1 MLTLQERVRHAI
13 ERDALI
19 PPGSRVLVAVSGG
32 SDSVALLCLL
42 RDLASTAGF
51 EMAGAAHL
59 NHGLRGTDSDGDE
72 GFCADLASRLG
83 VRFLAGRADVAALA
97 RDARSSIEVAARR
110 ARYRFLD
117 EAAAQLCADRIAVGH
132 TRDDQAETFLLR
144 LLRGAGAS
152 GLSAIHP
159 RRGTIVRPLLDIRH
173 NDLRTYLQDS
183 GMAFRDDSTN
193 LDQRI
198 PRNWI
203 RHYLIPQLTDH
214 LDADIV
220 EVLAREAHVLRD
232 ESAMLDQLASEASA
246 SVVTS
251 KSGQSTMLDAA
262 SLCSLHV
269 ALSRRVV
276 RRLLAGVDS
285 TAFHGVDHVERVI
298 ALAAPGTMRGA
309 ADLPGVRVE
318 RIGESVVLYKRR
330 ARTRPQ
336 SRAFHYELPVPGRV
350 EVTQAGFAVEAR
362 PDIWPT
368 PQGVSTQQVPGD
380 AMAVVIDAV
389 AAATGLFVRSRQP
402 GDSLR
407 PLGLN
412 GRKKVQDVLVDR
424 KVPRDQ
430 RDRVPLVV
438 DGAGRIVW
446 VAGHA
451 LCDEARV
458 TDRTQTVILL
468 KLSRLGDN
476 V

>member
-1 MLTLQERVRHAI
+1 MASSRTPAS
-13 ERDALI
+13 
-19 PPGSRVLVAVSGG
+19 GSRDLVSDAVRAALGRARQRGKRVAIGLSGG
-32 SDSVALLCLL
+32 IDSVVLL
-42 RDLASTAGF
+42 DVLARLAP
-51 EMAGAAHL
+51 EL
-59 NHGLRGTDSDGDE
+59 GLRLQAVHVNHRISPNAYRWE
-72 GFCADLASRLG
+72 RFCRALCRNVGVQLTIRRVSLAARRGKGLE
-83 VRFLAGRADVAALA
+83 AAA
-97 RDARSSIEVAARR
+97 RDARYAALAGVKADCVALAH
-110 ARYRFLD
+110 
-117 EAAAQLCADRIAVGH
+117 Q
-132 TRDDQAETFLLR
+132 RDDQAETFLLR
-144 LLRGAGAS
+144 LLRGAGAT

-173 NDLRTYLQDS
+173 DDLRTYLRDS
-183 GMAFRDDSTN
+183 GIAFRDDSTN

-198 PRNWI
+198 LRNWI
-203 RHYLIPQLTDH
+203 RHHLIPQLADH

-407 PLGLN
+407 PLGMN

-424 KVPRDQ
+424 KVPRDR

-458 TDRTQTVILL
+458 TDRTQTVVLL
-468 KLSRLGDN
+468 KLSRLGDKD
-476 V
+476 